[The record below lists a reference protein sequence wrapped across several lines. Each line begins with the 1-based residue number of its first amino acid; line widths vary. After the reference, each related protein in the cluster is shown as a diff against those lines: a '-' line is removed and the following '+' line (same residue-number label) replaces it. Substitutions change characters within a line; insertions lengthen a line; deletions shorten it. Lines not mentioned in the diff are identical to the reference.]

1 MISLLLIL
9 LSFGGLAPREQP
21 ENDDLRLTLRI
32 TGIKGYCAS
41 EPDFHQLH
49 LRLEL
54 IFTNGSSRVLIIQKS
69 LLDEITYW
77 RTAETERDLKT
88 AFWAHALWVTSGSG
102 DVTDTGGAPDETYA
116 VLKPGRTYKVRA
128 DLSLFSK
135 KPLDGE
141 ERFLEIKVP
150 TRSGTKQQAE
160 KLQKKWE
167 KRGVLWFKSIKSE
180 PLSFMLDKATKVK
193 RCS

>member
-1 MISLLLIL
+1 M
-9 LSFGGLAPREQP
+9 
-21 ENDDLRLTLRI
+21 
-32 TGIKGYCAS
+32 
-41 EPDFHQLH
+41 
-49 LRLEL
+49 
-54 IFTNGSSRVLIIQKS
+54 
-69 LLDEITYW
+69 
-77 RTAETERDLKT
+77 
-88 AFWAHALWVTSGSG
+88 
-102 DVTDTGGAPDETYA
+102 
-116 VLKPGRTYKVRA
+116 LKPGRTYKVRA

-135 KPLDGE
+135 KPLAGE

-150 TRSGTKQQAE
+150 TWSGTKQQAE